1 MTTILIVD
9 DDPVDQ
15 KMMADILTGEGYQTK
30 IATIGPEGIRIFHEM
45 KPDLVILDLVMP
57 EMNGIEVLREC
68 KKEFPEIPV
77 VMCSR
82 AGLEQVVALA
92 LRVGAAGYIVKPYDK
107 DTVLKT
113 LKGYVHP

>member
-1 MTTILIVD
+1 VTTILIVD

-15 KMMADILTGEGYQTK
+15 KMMADILAGEGYQTT
-30 IATIGPEGIRIFHEM
+30 IATIGPEGIRICQEM
-45 KPDLVILDLVMP
+45 RPDLVILDLVMP
-57 EMNGIEVLREC
+57 EMNGIEVLREF
-68 KKEFPEIPV
+68 KKEFPDIPV

-107 DTVLKT
+107 DTVLQT